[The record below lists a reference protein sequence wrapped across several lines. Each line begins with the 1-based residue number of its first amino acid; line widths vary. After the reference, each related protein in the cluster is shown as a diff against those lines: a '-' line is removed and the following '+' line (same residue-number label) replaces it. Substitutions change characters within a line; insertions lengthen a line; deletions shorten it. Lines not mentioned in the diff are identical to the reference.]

1 VADQRRNQRPSQGGS
16 RQGGR
21 PSTGGRPTGSTGGKP
36 GRSTGKPTGSTGGKP
51 TGSTGGKPPVGRKP
65 TGKRPSSGGAG
76 ASAKSSERAQR
87 WSPDSERPERG
98 AGGKDRRGGARPA
111 ARSGDRPGRKSD
123 WKRPADKQETRTADQ
138 ARYDGPDIP
147 EDITGRE
154 LDRSVAAQLKGLPEK
169 LAARVARHLA
179 AAGVLVD
186 EDPETAYQHT
196 LAARARAPRLAVVRE
211 ATGEAAYAAGHY
223 AEALAE
229 LRAAKR
235 MNGATAYLP
244 IMADCHRA
252 LGKPQEALK
261 LAKSPSVAN
270 FSSEAKAE
278 MTIVE
283 AGARR
288 DLGQLDAALRT
299 LELAPLTSK
308 SRSSWVVRLRYAY
321 ADTLEAAGRDQD
333 ALAWFHRTH
342 AIDSDELTDADRRAE
357 ALEKRLG

>member
-1 VADQRRNQRPSQGGS
+1 M
-16 RQGGR
+16 
-21 PSTGGRPTGSTGGKP
+21 TG
-36 GRSTGKPTGSTGGKP
+36 
-51 TGSTGGKPPVGRKP
+51 
-65 TGKRPSSGGAG
+65 A
-76 ASAKSSERAQR
+76 
-87 WSPDSERPERG
+87 
-98 AGGKDRRGGARPA
+98 
-111 ARSGDRPGRKSD
+111 
-123 WKRPADKQETRTADQ
+123 
-138 ARYDGPDIP
+138 
-147 EDITGRE
+147 E
-154 LDRSVAAQLKGLPEK
+154 LDRSVSAQLKGLPEK

-179 AAGVLVD
+179 AAGMLLD
-186 EDPETAYQHT
+186 DDPETAYQHT

-211 ATGEAAYAAGHY
+211 ATGEAAYASGHY
-223 AEALAE
+223 AEALSE

-270 FSSEAKAE
+270 FSPEAKAE

-342 AIDSDELTDADRRAE
+342 AIDSDELTDADARAT
-357 ALEKRLG
+357 ALEKRIG

>member
-1 VADQRRNQRPSQGGS
+1 
-16 RQGGR
+16 
-21 PSTGGRPTGSTGGKP
+21 
-36 GRSTGKPTGSTGGKP
+36 
-51 TGSTGGKPPVGRKP
+51 
-65 TGKRPSSGGAG
+65 
-76 ASAKSSERAQR
+76 
-87 WSPDSERPERG
+87 
-98 AGGKDRRGGARPA
+98 
-111 ARSGDRPGRKSD
+111 
-123 WKRPADKQETRTADQ
+123 
-138 ARYDGPDIP
+138 
-147 EDITGRE
+147 
-154 LDRSVAAQLKGLPEK
+154 
-169 LAARVARHLA
+169 
-179 AAGVLVD
+179 
-186 EDPETAYQHT
+186 
-196 LAARARAPRLAVVRE
+196 VRE

-270 FSSEAKAE
+270 FSPEAKAE

-299 LELAPLTSK
+299 LELAPLASK

-321 ADTLEAAGRDQD
+321 ADTLQAAGREQD

-342 AIDSDELTDADRRAE
+342 AIDGEELTDADERAE
-357 ALEKRLG
+357 ALERKLG

>member
-1 VADQRRNQRPSQGGS
+1 MADQRRTQKPQGS
-16 RQGGR
+16 
-21 PSTGGRPTGSTGGKP
+21 
-36 GRSTGKPTGSTGGKP
+36 GKPTGRPAGKP
-51 TGSTGGKPPVGRKP
+51 A
-65 TGKRPSSGGAG
+65 GKRPAG
-76 ASAKSSERAQR
+76 QGRPASAKSSERGQR
-87 WSPDSERPERG
+87 WSPDTERG
-98 AGGKDRRGGARPA
+98 ERKDRRGKPA
-111 ARSGDRPGRKSD
+111 DRPGRKSD
-123 WKRPADKQETRTADQ
+123 WKRPADKQGARTSEQ
-138 ARYDGPDIP
+138 AQYDGPELP

-154 LDRSVAAQLKGLPEK
+154 LDRSVSAQLKGLPEK

-186 EDPETAYQHT
+186 DDPETAYQHT

-211 ATGEAAYAAGHY
+211 AAGEAAYAAGHY

-261 LAKSPSVAN
+261 LAKSPSVAS
-270 FSSEAKAE
+270 FAPEAKAE

-299 LELAPLTSK
+299 LELAPLASK
-308 SRSSWVVRLRYAY
+308 SRASWVVRLRYAY

-333 ALAWFHRTH
+333 AMAWFHRTH
-342 AIDSDELTDADRRAE
+342 AIDGEELTDADRRAE
-357 ALEKRLG
+357 ALEKKLG

>member
-1 VADQRRNQRPSQGGS
+1 MAEERRNQRPARG
-16 RQGGR
+16 
-21 PSTGGRPTGSTGGKP
+21 GGRPTGSRSGGQQSGRGGNGEGRP
-36 GRSTGKPTGSTGGKP
+36 GR
-51 TGSTGGKPPVGRKP
+51 
-65 TGKRPSSGGAG
+65 
-76 ASAKSSERAQR
+76 
-87 WSPDSERPERG
+87 
-98 AGGKDRRGGARPA
+98 AGGKDSRPTRAGGKDSRPTRGGDRPQRRDEDQGRKDG
-111 ARSGDRPGRKSD
+111 RSRQGGDRPGRKND
-123 WKRPADKQETRTADQ
+123 WKRPADKQAPRSDEQ
-138 ARYDGPDIP
+138 ARYDGPDLP

-154 LDRSVAAQLKGLPEK
+154 LDRSVTAQLKGLPEK

-186 EDPETAYQHT
+186 EDPETAYQHA

-252 LGKPQEALK
+252 LGHPEQALK
-261 LAKSPSVAN
+261 LAKSPSVVN
-270 FSSEAKAE
+270 FAPEAKAE
-278 MTIVE
+278 MTLVE

-288 DLGQLDAALRT
+288 DMGQLDAALRT

-308 SRSSWVVRLRYAY
+308 TRAAWVVRLRYAY
-321 ADTLEAAGRDQD
+321 ADTLEAAGRETD

-342 AIDSDELTDADRRAE
+342 AIDSDEITDAAERAE
-357 ALEKRLG
+357 ALEKRQD

>member
-1 VADQRRNQRPSQGGS
+1 MAEQRRSQRPSSGKPSSGKPSGGKS
-16 RQGGR
+16 YGGK
-21 PSTGGRPTGSTGGKP
+21 PTSGGKPATGGKP
-36 GRSTGKPTGSTGGKP
+36 SGAKKPYGSK
-51 TGSTGGKPPVGRKP
+51 
-65 TGKRPSSGGAG
+65 PSS
-76 ASAKSSERAQR
+76 ASGKSSERSQR
-87 WSPDSERPERG
+87 WSPDSEGKRPERRDTRG
-98 AGGKDRRGGARPA
+98 GRPPAKGGKPGG
-111 ARSGDRPGRKSD
+111 SRPGRKDD
-123 WKRPADKQETRTADQ
+123 WKRPADKQVPRTAEQ
-138 ARYDGPDIP
+138 ERYDGPEIP
-147 EDITGRE
+147 EAITGVE
-154 LDRSVAAQLKGLPEK
+154 LDRAVTGQLKGLPEK
-169 LAARVARHLA
+169 LANRVARHLA
-179 AAGVLVD
+179 AAGMLLE

-270 FSSEAKAE
+270 FAPEPKAE

-299 LELAPLTSK
+299 LELAPLLSK
-308 SRSSWVVRLRYAY
+308 SRGSWVVRLRYAY
-321 ADTLEAAGRDQD
+321 ADTLEAAGREQD
-333 ALAWFHRTH
+333 ALQWFHRTH
-342 AIDSDELTDADRRAE
+342 AIDADELTDADERAE

>member
-1 VADQRRNQRPSQGGS
+1 MAEDRRGQHPSRGGS
-16 RQGGR
+16 GAGRGGSAGAR
-21 PSTGGRPTGSTGGKP
+21 GGSSSRGSAGRSSGDSRGRDSRDDAPRGKSGASRGGSSGGGARSGGPRGAAGAKGGGKP
-36 GRSTGKPTGSTGGKP
+36 SGSQQ
-51 TGSTGGKPPVGRKP
+51 
-65 TGKRPSSGGAG
+65 
-76 ASAKSSERAQR
+76 RAFR
-87 WSPDSERPERG
+87 GRPEE
-98 AGGKDRRGGARPA
+98 KP
-111 ARSGDRPGRKSD
+111 
-123 WKRPADKQETRTADQ
+123 RTAEQ
-138 ARYDGPDIP
+138 AIYDGPDLP
-147 EDITGRE
+147 EGVTGAE
-154 LDRSVAAQLKGLPEK
+154 LDRGVRAQLKGLPEK

-179 AAGVLVD
+179 AAGMLID

-196 LAARARAPRLAVVRE
+196 LAARARASRLAVVRE

-235 MNGATAYLP
+235 MNGATDYLP

-252 LGKPQEALK
+252 LGNPEQAIK

-278 MTIVE
+278 MTLVE

-288 DLGQLDAALRT
+288 DMGQLDAALRT

-308 SRSSWVVRLRYAY
+308 SRAPWVVRLRYAY
-321 ADTLEAAGRDQD
+321 ADTLEAAGRESD

-342 AIDSDELTDADRRAE
+342 AIDSEELTDAAERADVIERRQS
-357 ALEKRLG
+357 